1 MTLGTG
7 HVEITEP
14 LSRATVNCPGP
25 TPVSEFSQD
34 HKSYIVS
41 GLAIH
46 FHTDTVQIELSSEL
60 ISPPEDEATTNLK
73 GMCYVHVKV
82 HN

>member
-14 LSRATVNCPGP
+14 LSRATFNLPGP
-25 TPVSEFSQD
+25 TPVSEVLQD

-41 GLAIH
+41 GPPMH